1 MKKKVNLITA
11 ITATFVV
18 IALALASCAPIPN
31 ITSGSGGGTS
41 PNGTS
46 SGGGSSEWG
55 GGTSSNKSSVSITVK
70 SVGASSIRAIP
81 SGDVDRLRSE
91 TAKYRIIF
99 RNAGATRT
107 RETTGGT
114 VSELFEV
121 GTEVRITVECLNSKN
136 QVIVRSI
143 EKAVTVGGGT
153 KSVAFKLSEDGEEIV
168 PTDDGQTDPD
178 EGGGDTPGSDTP
190 GGDTPAPNPPAPVEY
205 VNITFKQG
213 FILTDNQG
221 QLEWRPFTGAYLPQ
235 DGDKQK
241 GANVERPEA
250 PEEYSFKGWIEG
262 DQAPQTGG
270 LPSSYVTKYTR
281 DMTLSAIWEG
291 SAAVMF
297 DPGNTGFQNQ
307 TAPAWESLVYV
318 EKGTQYT
325 LPDYGT
331 YQPAG
336 SSVPKKH
343 IGWSYYESG
352 VSMTINPGEPVTIT
366 GNITFTLVAEDF
378 ATISFQT
385 YNFGKQIPT
394 EYWEKNTYYTLTD
407 YGISDTGAAAPNKH
421 TGWSYTDSTGNQQVG
436 LTARVLITGDT
447 QFTLEYV
454 ESIPLTINKATD
466 ITLLDNSIYKD
477 DANSLYFVWPNQ
489 PFTLPKAKKQDGSE
503 VTEWTYSN
511 DLPPSQSSGSPVMI
525 SGVPGTQ
532 VQYNSDWLN
541 TACNALVIEPD
552 NQ

>member
-70 SVGASSIRAIP
+70 GVGASSIRAIP

-205 VNITFKQG
+205 VNITFKEG

-221 QLEWRPFTGAYLPQ
+221 QFEWRPFTDAFLPQ
-235 DGDKQK
+235 DGNKQK
-241 GANVERPEA
+241 GATVERPEA
-250 PEEYSFKGWIEG
+250 REEYSFKGWIEG

-436 LTARVLITGDT
+436 LTASVLITDDT
-447 QFTLEYV
+447 QFTLDYIEGVQIYI
-454 ESIPLTINKATD
+454 ENINSVDLAGND
-466 ITLLDNSIYKD
+466 SIYYSETNMSPYFIWEGQPVILPSGKRND
-477 DANSLYFVWPNQ
+477 GQDVEEWEYLDTNSNQ
-489 PFTLPKAKKQDGSE
+489 VKKNPGDRLEYDSKWEMGGCSLRISAVLP
-503 VTEWTYSN
+503 
-511 DLPPSQSSGSPVMI
+511 
-525 SGVPGTQ
+525 
-532 VQYNSDWLN
+532 
-541 TACNALVIEPD
+541 
-552 NQ
+552 

>member
-31 ITSGSGGGTS
+31 ITSGSGGGGTS

-46 SGGGSSEWG
+46 SGGGSSEWE

-70 SVGASSIRAIP
+70 GVGASSIRAIP

-121 GTEVRITVECLNSKN
+121 GTEVKITVECLNSKN
-136 QVIVRSI
+136 QVIVRSV

-153 KSVAFKLSEDGEEIV
+153 NSVAFKLSEDGEEIV
-168 PTDDGQTDPD
+168 PTDGGQTDPD
-178 EGGGDTPGSDTP
+178 EGGSDTP

-205 VNITFKQG
+205 VNITFKEG

-221 QLEWRPFTGAYLPQ
+221 QFEWRPFTDAFLPQ
-235 DGDKQK
+235 DGNKQK
-241 GANVERPEA
+241 GATVERPEA

-262 DQAPQTGG
+262 DQAPPSGG
-270 LPSSYVTKYTR
+270 LPSSYVTTYTR
-281 DMTLSAIWEG
+281 DTTLSAIWDR
-291 SAAVMF
+291 SAEIMF
-297 DPGNTGFQNQ
+297 DPGSTGFDNK
-307 TAPAWESLVYV
+307 TDYPAWNGGPAYV

-331 YQPAG
+331 YTPSTG
-336 SSVPKKH
+336 GVPKKH
-343 IGWSYYESG
+343 TRWSYYESG
-352 VSMTINPGEPVTIT
+352 VPITINPGEPVTIT

-378 ATISFQT
+378 ATITFNTQ
-385 YNFGKQIPT
+385 NFGQQIPT
-394 EYWEKNTYYTLTD
+394 EYCEKNTYYTLTD

-447 QFTLEYV
+447 QFTLDYV
-454 ESIPLTINKATD
+454 EGVQIYIENILSVDLAGND
-466 ITLLDNSIYKD
+466 SIYYSETSMSPYFIWEGQPVILPSGKKND
-477 DANSLYFVWPNQ
+477 GNDVEEWEYLDTNSSQVRKAPGA
-489 PFTLPKAKKQDGSE
+489 TLAYDSKWEMGGCSLRISA
-503 VTEWTYSN
+503 V
-511 DLPPSQSSGSPVMI
+511 LP
-525 SGVPGTQ
+525 
-532 VQYNSDWLN
+532 
-541 TACNALVIEPD
+541 
-552 NQ
+552 

>member
-31 ITSGSGGGTS
+31 ITSGSGGGGTS

-70 SVGASSIRAIP
+70 GVGASSIRAIP

-121 GTEVRITVECLNSKN
+121 GTEVKITVECLNSKD
-136 QVIVRSI
+136 QVIVRSV

-153 KSVAFKLSEDGEEIV
+153 NSVAFKLSEDGEEIV

-178 EGGGDTPGSDTP
+178 EGGSDTP
-190 GGDTPAPNPPAPVEY
+190 GGDTPAPNPPAPVEN

-262 DQAPQTGG
+262 DQAPPSGG
-270 LPSSYVTKYTR
+270 LPSSYVTKYTS

-297 DPGNTGFQNQ
+297 EDGGTGFQNQ
-307 TAPAWESLVYV
+307 TAPVWISQVYV

-331 YQPAG
+331 YTPTG
-336 SSVPKKH
+336 GGVPKKH
-343 IGWSYYESG
+343 TGWTYGNGMSAK
-352 VSMTINPGEPVTIT
+352 PGDPVTIT
-366 GNITFTLVAEDF
+366 GNIIFTLVAEDF

-385 YNFGKQIPT
+385 YNFGKQISDV
-394 EYWEKNTYYTLTD
+394 YWEKNTDYTLTD
-407 YGISDTGAAAPNKH
+407 YGIINDTGAAPNKH
-421 TGWSYTDSTGNQQVG
+421 TGWSYTDSTGNQKVG
-436 LTARVLITGDT
+436 LTASVLITGDT

-454 ESIPLTINKATD
+454 EGVQIAIENILSVTPND
-466 ITLLDNSIYKD
+466 SIYDTFGTYSGTGSYYIWKG
-477 DANSLYFVWPNQ
+477 Q
-489 PFTLPKAKKQDGSE
+489 PVILPSGKRNDGQDVEEWSYYDPQTHDPQAKKAPGASLA
-503 VTEWTYSN
+503 YSSTWEYFSACGLHLSAV
-511 DLPPSQSSGSPVMI
+511 LPLDP
-525 SGVPGTQ
+525 
-532 VQYNSDWLN
+532 
-541 TACNALVIEPD
+541 
-552 NQ
+552 